1 LKAAIWVRVSTV
13 EQTTANQSTVL
24 QKLCASR
31 GFEVVRTFNLTVS
44 AYSGEQEDA
53 LEDVVTAASRG
64 EFQVLVCWS
73 LDRLERRG
81 GEFTL
86 ALLGRLADRGIMVVS
101 YQEPW
106 VEDMREPMVR
116 KMFVFLA
123 GWMAESESRRRSERS
138 LAGLARVRAEGK
150 RIGREPGRKD
160 DKDEETRKRRSAAQ
174 RLRRIREHLG
184 GDKNPPDPK

>member
-13 EQTTANQSTVL
+13 EQTTANQSMVL

-31 GFEVVRTFNLTVS
+31 GFEIVRTFNLTVS

-53 LEDVVTAASRG
+53 LEDVVAAASRG

-86 ALLGRLADRGIMVVS
+86 ALLGRLADRGIVVVS
-101 YQEPW
+101 HQEPW

-116 KMFVFLA
+116 KMFVFMA
-123 GWMAESESRRRSERS
+123 GWMAESESRRRSERTR
-138 LAGLARVRAEGK
+138 AGHARIRSEGK

-160 DKDEETRKRRSAAQ
+160 DRDAETRKRRSDAQ
-174 RLRRIREHLG
+174 RIRRIKERQG
-184 GDKNPPDPK
+184 GDKKSPGQK